1 MISANM
7 ISVIVPVGERHA
19 AAAEILAEYR
29 KGCAALKQPYELIF
43 VLDGPQPDFARGLE
57 ALLAGGERFT
67 VVSLTRVFGE
77 ATAIMAGVQHC
88 SGQIIVTLPAYFQVE
103 GTEVAKLVNSLGTN
117 DVCVGRRWPRAGGM
131 FERARRAAF
140 HGLLASV
147 TKLRFHD
154 LACGARVFKRHV
166 LEEISLYGDQ
176 HRFLAVLAERHGF
189 KVQEVDLRQSPQDRR
204 RGFYGPSEYV
214 RAFLDISTVFFLM
227 RFTKRPLRF
236 FGMVGVSTLS
246 VGSIW
251 IAVIIIQ
258 RLFFDQALADR
269 PALLLSSLLVVLGLQ
284 IFALGLLGE
293 LIIFTHARDMKDYQ
307 VAEVIEFPGGSEG
320 RQAALSHENTREEK
334 SAAAG

>member
-1 MISANM
+1 MSALRNGVE

-19 AAAEILAEYR
+19 NAADILAEYR
-29 KGCAALKQPYELIF
+29 KGCAALKQPYEIIF

-57 ALLAGGERFT
+57 TLMAGGERFT

-77 ATAIMAGVQHC
+77 ATAIMAGVSHA
-88 SGQIIVTLPAYFQVE
+88 SGQIIVTMPAYFQVE
-103 GTEVAKLVNSLGTN
+103 GTEIAKLVSSLGSN
-117 DVCVGRRWPRAGGM
+117 DVCVGRRWPRAGGG
-131 FERARRAAF
+131 FEKMRRAVF

-154 LACGARVFKRHV
+154 LACGARVFRRNV

-189 KVQEVDLRQSPQDRR
+189 RVQEVDLRQSPQDRR
-204 RGFYGPSEYV
+204 RGFYGPQEYV

-236 FGMVGVSTLS
+236 FGMVGVTTFG

-251 IAVIIIQ
+251 IALIVIQ
-258 RLFFDQALADR
+258 RLFFDRALADR

-307 VAEVIEFPGGSEG
+307 VAEVIQFP
-320 RQAALSHENTREEK
+320 AAERAPQLPHEEK
-334 SAAAG
+334 SAAAAG